1 MNWDKDEAF
10 LVVANQDTDNV
21 SLFARDSGSGELSL
35 LQKDFTIPEGVRVTF
50 EY

>member
-1 MNWDKDEAF
+1 MNWDKDEQF

-21 SLFARDSGSGELSL
+21 SLYGRDSESGELTL
-35 LQKDFTIPEGVRVTF
+35 LQKDFAIPEGVRVTF